1 MPLPTFVGLE
11 RTMEITITHCKY
23 TPTWENLQTIIREVT
38 NDMTAKLVRIRRC
51 DNGCNYRAP
60 GEYDLDLRRD
70 NDTILPIKL
79 IIKAVG
85 ED

>member
-1 MPLPTFVGLE
+1 
-11 RTMEITITHCKY
+11 MEITITHCKH
-23 TPTWENLQTIIREVT
+23 TPTWENLQIIIREVT
-38 NDMTAKLVRIRRC
+38 DDMTAKLVLIRRC

-60 GEYDLDLRRD
+60 GEYDLQLRRD

-85 ED
+85 ES

>member
-1 MPLPTFVGLE
+1 
-11 RTMEITITHCKY
+11 
-23 TPTWENLQTIIREVT
+23 
-38 NDMTAKLVRIRRC
+38 MTAKLVRIRRC